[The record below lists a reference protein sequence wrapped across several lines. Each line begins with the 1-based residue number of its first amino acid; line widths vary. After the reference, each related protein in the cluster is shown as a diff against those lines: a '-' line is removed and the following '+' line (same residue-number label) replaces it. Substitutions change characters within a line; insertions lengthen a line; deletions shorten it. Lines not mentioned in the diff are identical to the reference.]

1 MTSHRIDEALVRKAP
16 QSTEALLELL
26 FEGLDWP
33 RPASMEIED
42 IPLLN
47 WTPDELHLDPDSV
60 ARLTKIQQLPPLTAK
75 QPFGVFI
82 LSFDGGRLPVGAVRR
97 VVNQLVRKRRA
108 SRTSAKSLWDL
119 NDLIFFCQSNDGVG
133 TLHMVAFRDT
143 EGIPVMKVISWD
155 TKATGNRVE
164 LIASESLPS
173 LCWPENGAL
182 DVDEW
187 RNQWTSAFT
196 AGYREGIRSA
206 AALAT
211 RMADVAAVVRDEV
224 VALYEVETKDGPL
237 RQLFEE
243 VKNSLRADLHVSGFA
258 DMYAQTMVYGL
269 LTARITHPED
279 FEADAL
285 NAVLKFENPFLDA
298 LYSSFRRKG
307 DQAFDVDDF
316 GLFDLAEVLGKANIE
331 QVLADFG
338 AAERKDDPVVF
349 FYEEFLERYDPDQR
363 RELGTYYTPIPVV
376 RFIVRAVD
384 SIIKAEFGLPLGVA
398 DQTSWGDYAKNRG
411 IAIPSGLDKRDKVV
425 RMIDPATG
433 TGTFLLE
440 WMRQAEVN
448 LRKAGRYNPAAMREV
463 VAQMDAFEI
472 SLSSYAVAHLKTSL
486 ELDPKLRGDVHFGIR
501 LTDTLSG
508 QAPDQLG
515 LFADDPIAREGQR
528 AEQVKFESR
537 HSVVIGNPPYLRSD
551 RGTAGGWIV
560 HPPSGGRSLFDDVL
574 EPARENTIFSHLRS
588 LSNLYVYFWRWAMWK
603 AFEQLDGGPSV
614 VAFITANSWLS
625 GPGFMG
631 LRLMSRKLAD
641 EILVIDL
648 GGDNLG
654 ARPEENVFDIQIP
667 VSIVILLRKGPVMNQ
682 EGQVKYVRVYGS
694 REEKLNFL
702 SSHDISEID
711 WELGPTQALAPLAPA
726 SGGKDWAAMP
736 SLVQLFPWQQ
746 PGCIHARTW
755 PVCPSKSTLVE
766 RWGRLLSSKDL
777 EKRAKWFV
785 TAKTGRNI
793 HTQVRGL
800 ARIADLKTGD
810 PPRAVM
816 RYAYRAFDRQY
827 TFDDP
832 RLAKTE
838 SPSLWAAVS
847 SRNVF
852 MVSGMT
858 IQLGNGPAATVTS
871 HLPDFQHFRGSFGG
885 KDVIP
890 LFRDSGSTPNID
902 PALIDALNSLLGV
915 TTGSSKVHHEQLFAY
930 AFGVLAGTDYTER
943 FRDGLETP
951 GPRIPLTRDRGL
963 FIEMSQFGERLIWL
977 QTFGERFGSPERGK
991 MRVSSEI
998 SWKKKP
1004 SRIPVD
1010 SRDFSYS
1017 PSDQVLTVADGELHG
1032 VPTSAWNF
1040 EVSGMP
1046 VIKKWLGYRTSKG
1059 AGRAASS
1066 DSPLDQIR
1074 PATWEPEWSDE
1085 LREIVHVLI
1094 ETEGLRPRG
1103 TELLDRIMAGELIS
1117 TVDLPIPPDDLRKP
1131 PKTASVGDLFDEDE

>member
-1 MTSHRIDEALVRKAP
+1 MTSHRINEALVRKAP

-47 WTPDELHLDPDSV
+47 WTPDELHLDPKSV
-60 ARLTKIQQLPPLTAK
+60 ARLTRIQQLPPLTAK

-108 SRTSAKSLWDL
+108 RGRAAQSLWDL
-119 NDLIFFCQSNDGVG
+119 SDLIFFCQSSNGVG
-133 TLHMVAFRDT
+133 TLHVVAFRDT
-143 EGIPVMKVISWD
+143 GSLPVMKVISWD
-155 TKATGNRVE
+155 TTATGNRLE
-164 LIASESLPS
+164 LIASESLSS
-173 LCWPENGAL
+173 LSWPEEGVL
-182 DVDEW
+182 GVDEW
-187 RNQWTSAFT
+187 RDRWTCAFT
-196 AGYREGIRSA
+196 SGYREGIRSA
-206 AALAT
+206 AALAA

-224 VALYEVETKDGPL
+224 VALYEVETRDGPL
-237 RQLFEE
+237 RLLFEE
-243 VKNSLRADLHVSGFA
+243 VKKNLRADLDPSGFA
-258 DMYAQTMVYGL
+258 DMYAQTMVYGI

-307 DQAFDVDDF
+307 DQVFDVDEF
-316 GLFDLAEVLGKANIE
+316 GLFDLAELLGKSNIE

-349 FYEEFLERYDPDQR
+349 FYEEFLDRYDPDQR

-384 SIIKAEFGLPLGVA
+384 SIIKTEFGLPLGVA

-411 IAIPSGLDKRDKVV
+411 ISIPGGLNKNDKVV
-425 RMIDPATG
+425 RIIDPATG

-440 WMRQAEVN
+440 WMRQAEAN
-448 LRKAGRYNPAAMREV
+448 LREAGRYNPVAMREI

-486 ELDPKLRGDVHFGIR
+486 ELDPKLRGDAHFGIR

-515 LFADDPIAREGQR
+515 LFGDDPIAQEGQR

-560 HPPSGGRSLFDDVL
+560 HPPSGGHSLFDDVL
-574 EPARENTIFSHLRS
+574 EPARENTVFSHLRS

-631 LRLMSRKLAD
+631 LRLMARKFAD
-641 EILVIDL
+641 EIFVIDL

-654 ARPEENVFDIQIP
+654 ARPEANVFDIQIP
-667 VSIVILLRKGPVMNQ
+667 VSIVILLRKGSSVNQ
-682 EGQVKYVRVYGS
+682 PSQVKYVRVYGS
-694 REEKLNFL
+694 REEKLDFL
-702 SSHDISEID
+702 SSHQISDID
-711 WELGPTQALAPLAPA
+711 WEPGPTQALAPLAPA

-736 SLVQLFPWQQ
+736 SLAQLFPWQQ

-766 RWGRLLSSKDL
+766 RWVSLLSSRNL

-793 HTQVRGL
+793 HTRVRGL
-800 ARIADLKTGD
+800 ARIADLKAGD
-810 PPRAVM
+810 PPREVM

-858 IQLGNGPAATVTS
+858 IQLGNGPAATVTA

-890 LFRDSGSTPNID
+890 LHRDARSTPNID

-915 TTGSSKVHHEQLFAY
+915 TTESSRVLHEQLFAY

-951 GPRIPLTRDRGL
+951 GPRIPLTRDREL
-963 FIEMSQFGERLIWL
+963 FIEMSQFGEELIWL
-977 QTFGERFGSPERGK
+977 QTFGERFGSPQRQK
-991 MRVSSEI
+991 LKVSSDI
-998 SWKKKP
+998 KWKRKP

-1010 SRDFSYS
+1010 SKDVSYS
-1017 PSDQVLTVADGELHG
+1017 PSGLVLTVADGELLG
-1032 VPTSAWNF
+1032 VPSSAWNF

-1066 DSPLDQIR
+1066 GSPLDQIR
-1074 PATWEPEWSDE
+1074 PTTWEPEWSDE

-1094 ETEGLRPRG
+1094 ETESLRPRG
-1103 TELLDRIMAGELIS
+1103 VGLLDRIMASELIS
-1117 TVDLPIPPDDLRKP
+1117 TVDLPSPPEGLRKP
-1131 PKTASVGDLFDEDE
+1131 PRTVSAGDLFDEDE